1 VLIPVRRA
9 ALLKPDC
16 VEKELRAVLI
26 EEMVEP
32 IEVESVMAVVEMPVI
47 TSTKFESVATDKF
60 EMATRRLFC
69 ERA

>member
-1 VLIPVRRA
+1 MLSPVRRA

-26 EEMVEP
+26 EDIVEP
-32 IEVESVMAVVEMPVI
+32 MEVESVMAVVEMPVV
-47 TSTKFESVATDKF
+47 TSTKFESVATDRF